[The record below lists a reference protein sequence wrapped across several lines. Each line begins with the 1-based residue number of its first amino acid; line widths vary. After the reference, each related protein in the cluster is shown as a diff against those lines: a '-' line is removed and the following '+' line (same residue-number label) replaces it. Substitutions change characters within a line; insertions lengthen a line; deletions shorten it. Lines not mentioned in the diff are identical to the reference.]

1 MSSESF
7 LLLVRLGFSLS
18 LVFGLMWVAA
28 KVVRGKGG
36 ALKRTSGERLEVI
49 ERKPL
54 SRNSSIAIVRVGN
67 ETLAV
72 GITENSVSLLGP
84 ADVPDLDL
92 PVVEQSAEQSA
103 APTNGRLHDVAVDL
117 RADRTAEPEGRG
129 RNLIDTLRDM
139 TVRHVPG

>member
-1 MSSESF
+1 VSSESF

-36 ALKRTSGERLEVI
+36 ALKRASGERLEVI

-84 ADVPDLDL
+84 ADVPDLEL
-92 PVVEQSAEQSA
+92 PVVEQSA

>member
-36 ALKRTSGERLEVI
+36 ALKRASGERLEVI

-84 ADVPDLDL
+84 ADVPDLEL
-92 PVVEQSAEQSA
+92 PVVEQSA

-129 RNLIDTLRDM
+129 RNLIDTLRDI

>member
-36 ALKRTSGERLEVI
+36 ALKRASGERLEVI

-84 ADVPDLDL
+84 ADVPDLEL
-92 PVVEQSAEQSA
+92 PVVEQSA